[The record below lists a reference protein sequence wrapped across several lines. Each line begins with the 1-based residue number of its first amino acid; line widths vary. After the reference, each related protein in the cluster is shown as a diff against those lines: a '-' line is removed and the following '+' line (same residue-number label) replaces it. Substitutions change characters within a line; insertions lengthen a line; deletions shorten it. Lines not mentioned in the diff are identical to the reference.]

1 MEKQRKV
8 KLGIIVA
15 LIVAV
20 IGVGIGFASTSLSQ
34 LDISTTASVNPQW
47 NVEFITDNTNN
58 LVYHGA
64 TIISKPTLT
73 TTAIKDLNVE
83 FDANGGAVAYFFKV
97 KNKGSIN
104 AKVGEIIT
112 SDPVCSGGNNE
123 EGNTAVCNGFTMS
136 LEHTDYFSGDVGS
149 TSGESEDPVFT
160 VNSSKVVKAGDTLD
174 AGSTDYMKLIIKL
187 NNVNPYSKTYIS
199 NLNTSVIY
207 TAAE

>member
-47 NVEFITDNTNN
+47 NDNTNN

-136 LEHTDYFSGDVGS
+136 LEHT
-149 TSGESEDPVFT
+149 E
-160 VNSSKVVKAGDTLD
+160 NSSKVVKAGDTLD

-187 NNVNPYSKTYIS
+187 NSVNPYSKTYIS